1 MKKSKST
8 VSAQLAKVSN
18 EKRKTLPATP
28 TLGKGFSVGQEISLD
43 VPVKKSK
50 STVSAQL
57 AKVSDESSNFT
68 VSILGHFAE
77 SLAIRLLY
85 RAVTIQV

>member
-1 MKKSKST
+1 MKRRI
-8 VSAQLAKVSN
+8 
-18 EKRKTLPATP
+18 EERKTLAATP

-57 AKVSDESSNFT
+57 AKVSDESTN
-68 VSILGHFAE
+68 LL
-77 SLAIRLLY
+77 LALLLLY
-85 RAVTIQV
+85 RTDELCKIKTYQLNLWTEFNQNF

>member
-8 VSAQLAKVSN
+8 VSAQLAKVSD
-18 EKRKTLPATP
+18 EERKTLAATP

-50 STVSAQL
+50 STVSAQ
-57 AKVSDESSNFT
+57 
-68 VSILGHFAE
+68 
-77 SLAIRLLY
+77 
-85 RAVTIQV
+85 

>member
-1 MKKSKST
+1 MIES
-8 VSAQLAKVSN
+8 VSAKDLLKQHQSN
-18 EKRKTLPATP
+18 MKRRIEERKTLAATP

-57 AKVSDESSNFT
+57 AKVSDFT
-68 VSILGHFAE
+68 V
-77 SLAIRLLY
+77 RLLGLF
-85 RAVTIQV
+85 AQ